1 MQFIFPALPEKLE
14 SWLQNNYLNTFL
26 IDLNAY
32 SDLFILAIAA
42 TQQPVI
48 FEHPKG
54 SRDMLPLLKN
64 EKSV

>member
-32 SDLFILAIAA
+32 PDLLILAIAA
-42 TQQPVI
+42 TQQPAI
-48 FEHPKG
+48 SEHRKG
-54 SRDMLPLLKN
+54 SRNMLPLLKN

>member
-14 SWLQNNYLNTFL
+14 SWLQTNYLNTFL

-32 SDLFILAIAA
+32 PYLIILAIAA
-42 TQQPVI
+42 TQQPAI
-48 FEHPKG
+48 FEHLKG
-54 SRDMLPLLKN
+54 LRDMLPLLKN